1 MSKVWLVSLIFPTLV
16 IMLVSLGS
24 SKGSEEIEQV
34 FVARR
39 PLHPG
44 TKNWH
49 KYRYLA
55 HSALLLRTVD
65 QKYHILEYM
74 GDSKSHLYEIKLK
87 VIKTIHN
94 PPHEIFKLD
103 GIEWTKQLYGKSLS
117 GWTLSKVSIF

>member
-1 MSKVWLVSLIFPTLV
+1 M
-16 IMLVSLGS
+16 
-24 SKGSEEIEQV
+24 EIERV

-39 PLHPG
+39 PLNPG

-74 GDSKSHLYEIKLK
+74 SDSEAHLYEIKLE
-87 VIKTIHN
+87 VIKIIHD
-94 PPHEIFKLD
+94 PPHEIFKLE
-103 GIEWTKQLYGKSLS
+103 GVEWTKQFYGKPLS
-117 GWTLSKVSIF
+117 GWTLHRVST